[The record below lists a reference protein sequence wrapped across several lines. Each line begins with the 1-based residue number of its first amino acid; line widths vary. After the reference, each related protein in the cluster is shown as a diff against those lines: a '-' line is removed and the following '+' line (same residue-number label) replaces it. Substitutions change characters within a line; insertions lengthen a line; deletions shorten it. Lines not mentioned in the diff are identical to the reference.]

1 MIFSQKKIRRIFA
14 SISWFPTTKKN
25 VSSVKRVDMRPRGV
39 ISSYSR
45 A

>member
-1 MIFSQKKIRRIFA
+1 MIFSQKKYQADICVHFVV
-14 SISWFPTTKKN
+14 SNHQKN